1 MKRFLTLAIH
11 FPIYCGLLK
20 NILKLKLHNVRL
32 GSHVRIKGQFG
43 IKNRGGVFVIGD
55 HFVCTS
61 GSMDNPMGRNI
72 RSFFCVERGACL
84 TIGNNVG
91 ISSSVLRCAR
101 EITIGN
107 QVTIGANTII
117 TDTDAHSLN
126 PAQRAGHTNLGAVSR
141 PVTIKDNV
149 FIGTCCIILKGVT
162 IGANSV
168 IGAGSVVSKD
178 IQDNE
183 IWAGNPARFI
193 RHL

>member
-1 MKRFLTLAIH
+1 MRTAKKYFKTKVAQCPIGQSCENKRTIRH
-11 FPIYCGLLK
+11 K
-20 NILKLKLHNVRL
+20 K
-32 GSHVRIKGQFG
+32 Q
-43 IKNRGGVFVIGD
+43 GGVFVIGD

-72 RSFFCVERGACL
+72 RSFFCVKQGACL

-101 EITIGN
+101 KITIGN

-149 FIGTCCIILKGVT
+149 FIGTSCITLKGVT
-162 IGANSV
+162 IGENSV
-168 IGAGSVVSKD
+168 IGAGSVVTRN
-178 IQDNE
+178 IPDNE
-183 IWAGNPARFI
+183 IWAGNPAKFI
-193 RHL
+193 RRL